1 MIAAIWPQ
9 YKKFPNKVPVAQGA
23 TSSDFLSFFLF
34 WLLQL
39 PFIFIHP
46 SKLKW
51 VFNIKAMIVPIVAI
65 GTLIWVSRDVE
76 QFESVLTTRRLSRLL
91 DPRLVLSSVAAA
103 TASQA
108 VRRAS
113 LPS

>member
-9 YKKFPNKVPVAQGA
+9 YKRFPNKVPVAQGA

-51 VFNIKAMIVPIVAI
+51 VFNVKAVIVPIVAI
-65 GTLIWVSRDVE
+65 GTLIWVSGVE
-76 QFESVLTTRRLSRLL
+76 ARVWHSLTLRLSRLRAPTL
-91 DPRLVLSSVAAA
+91 ALSSVAVA
-103 TASQA
+103 TASLPA
-108 VRRAS
+108 PRAS
-113 LPS
+113 SPS

>member
-9 YKKFPNKVPVAQGA
+9 YKRFPNRVPEAQGA

-65 GTLIWVSRDVE
+65 GTLIWVGS
-76 QFESVLTTRRLSRLL
+76 
-91 DPRLVLSSVAAA
+91 P
-103 TASQA
+103 
-108 VRRAS
+108 
-113 LPS
+113 